1 MENFNQ
7 IESDILD
14 TYKRLQLTYETIA
27 PDPFVL
33 EFYDD
38 YKMATQI
45 VLAWKQMSND
55 GEPAVD
61 DEYLANTKKLIQEHV
76 DISAINQAAPVFVVD
91 DNYLRRIDE
100 LPPDPEHQ
108 QMLIEKRLRSV
119 LVIRLGN
126 LPVYKTLMEQI

>member
-1 MENFNQ
+1 M
-7 IESDILD
+7 
-14 TYKRLQLTYETIA
+14 
-27 PDPFVL
+27 L

-91 DNYLRRIDE
+91 DNYLR
-100 LPPDPEHQ
+100 
-108 QMLIEKRLRSV
+108 
-119 LVIRLGN
+119 
-126 LPVYKTLMEQI
+126 